1 MSGRSKSNKKAKAA
15 KSGASLKST
24 TSEPV
29 VASGAVD
36 GDDDFVDEGAEIPEG
51 DEIGTVEV
59 TNSNEIKAYAS
70 AREIQKKKAIVDAF
84 RAHGMDNF

>member
-24 TSEPV
+24 TSETV

-36 GDDDFVDEGAEIPEG
+36 GDDDFVDEGA
-51 DEIGTVEV
+51 
-59 TNSNEIKAYAS
+59 
-70 AREIQKKKAIVDAF
+70 
-84 RAHGMDNF
+84 